1 MRVICP
7 FCANKAIITSSD
19 SQNKEDTIK
28 NLYCAC
34 SNAKS
39 CGASFVY
46 TLSFNHVLNPPSK
59 TTTEMAFNLVNRM
72 SENEKKILRNQL
84 LC

>member
-7 FCANKAIITSSD
+7 FCANKAIITSSN
-19 SQNKEDTIK
+19 SLNEEDTIK

-34 SNAKS
+34 SNVKS

-46 TLSFNHVLNPPSK
+46 TLSFNHVLNPPIN
-59 TTTEMAFNLVNRM
+59 TTTEMAFNLVSRM
-72 SENEKKILRNQL
+72 SEDEKEVLQL
-84 LC
+84 KLSM